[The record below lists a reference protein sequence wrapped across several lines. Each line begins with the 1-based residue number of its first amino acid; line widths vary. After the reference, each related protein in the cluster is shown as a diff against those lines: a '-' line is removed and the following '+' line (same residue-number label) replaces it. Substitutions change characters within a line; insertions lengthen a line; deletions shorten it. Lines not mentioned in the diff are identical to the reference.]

1 MAVSGQG
8 FCTSAWNAFLLQ
20 LKHGLAFA
28 WAKFLAEAFI
38 FTGKLAVVLINCG
51 SCYFIMKFVTKDF
64 VGDEAVSSA
73 AAPLVVVGLV
83 TFIATTIFL
92 GLFDETVLSL
102 LTCLSIDTD
111 LNGEPKYGPPTFH
124 DAIRHV
130 KSDKSNAIKDG
141 GWEKA
146 DGTPNNQMA

>member
-8 FCTSAWNAFLLQ
+8 FCTSAWNGFLLQ

-38 FTGKLAVVLINCG
+38 FIGKLSVVFINCG
-51 SCYFIMKFVTKDF
+51 SCYFIMKNVTKDF
-64 VGDEAVSSA
+64 EGDEAISSP
-73 AAPLVVVGLV
+73 AAPLIVVGFV
-83 TFIATTIFL
+83 TFIATVVFL
-92 GLFDETVLSL
+92 GLFDETVLAL

-124 DAIRHV
+124 DAIGKIKV
-130 KSDKSNAIKDG
+130 DKSNAIQDG
-141 GWEKA
+141 GWEK
-146 DGTPNNQMA
+146 